1 MKNSDFLSVNYHLLE
16 ACNMRCKFCFA
27 TFKDIAHSKR
37 QTEIALTI
45 IRYLAEAG
53 FKKITFAGGE
63 PTLRPD
69 LPTLIKA
76 AKDYSMTTMVVT
88 NGSKL
93 SDQTYFFELKEN
105 LDWLILSID
114 SFDAETNLTSGR
126 KFNKGDSIDVQQYL
140 NICHQ
145 ARKFGLRLKIN
156 TVVSKYNCNEDMS
169 AFIRLAGPERW
180 KIFQAL
186 PVQGQ
191 NSHNNG
197 LFEIS
202 QEQFTAFINRHHE
215 AVLADIIVPEDN
227 DAMTG
232 SYVMVAPNGCFFD
245 NSKGHHTY
253 SQPILKVGVTEALR
267 QVHFDLDKFL
277 NRGGLYSW

>member
-1 MKNSDFLSVNYHLLE
+1 MKKSDYHSVNYHLLE

-27 TFKDIAHSKR
+27 TFNDIARSKQ
-37 QTEIALTI
+37 QTDMALVI
-45 IRYLAEAG
+45 VKRLAEAG
-53 FKKITFAGGE
+53 FRKITFAGGE
-63 PTLRPD
+63 PTLRSD
-69 LPTLIKA
+69 LPVLLKT
-76 AKDYSMTTMVVT
+76 AKDHAMTTMVVT

-93 SDQTYFFELKEN
+93 LNPAYFEELTEN

-114 SFDAETNLTSGR
+114 SFNVETNLTSGR
-126 KFNKGDSIDVQQYL
+126 HLSKGDAIDAQQYL

-145 ARKFGLRLKIN
+145 AKKFGLRLKIN
-156 TVVSKYNCNEDMS
+156 TVVSKYNYNEDMS
-169 AFIRLAGPERW
+169 AFIGLAGPERW

-186 PVQGQ
+186 PVNGQ

-202 QEQFTAFINRHHE
+202 QEQFNAFLNRHLE
-215 AVLADIIVPEDN
+215 AGLADIIVPEDN

-253 SQPILKVGVTEALR
+253 SQPILEVGVTEALR
-267 QVHFDLDKFL
+267 QVNFDLDKFL
-277 NRGGLYSW
+277 NRGGLYPW